1 MPLYEIQRMD
11 PEDYQALYAER
22 HGWRGCVVLV
32 KEDGK
37 WRLATTDGHGA
48 GESGAEAPD
57 LALAQPQS
65 YAFQDLPV
73 TPDYSHETVYAQI
86 AGSQTV
92 YEHPWPGHYPFRLNP
107 AFVKLTEPEREATRR
122 ILEASGLADNGLA
135 LRTKPLRDVFVD
147 GHVALDYRE
156 AIPRIVK
163 AVDLGGLVQDGRIA
177 EEDMDTFVDL
187 HDYAMRKRRESD
199 YEQKARIRA
208 ELLKTPA
215 SRRKVS
221 HASCPTCVER
231 RRKAAE
237 AEA

>member
-1 MPLYEIQRMD
+1 MARALPLPAQSGFRQVDRAGTRSHPPDTGSVGPRRQR
-11 PEDYQALYAER
+11 
-22 HGWRGCVVLV
+22 
-32 KEDGK
+32 
-37 WRLATTDGHGA
+37 
-48 GESGAEAPD
+48 
-57 LALAQPQS
+57 
-65 YAFQDLPV
+65 
-73 TPDYSHETVYAQI
+73 I
-86 AGSQTV
+86 
-92 YEHPWPGHYPFRLNP
+92 
-107 AFVKLTEPEREATRR
+107 
-122 ILEASGLADNGLA
+122 A

-163 AVDLGGLVQDGRIA
+163 AIDLGGLVQDGRIA

-231 RRKAAE
+231 RRKATE